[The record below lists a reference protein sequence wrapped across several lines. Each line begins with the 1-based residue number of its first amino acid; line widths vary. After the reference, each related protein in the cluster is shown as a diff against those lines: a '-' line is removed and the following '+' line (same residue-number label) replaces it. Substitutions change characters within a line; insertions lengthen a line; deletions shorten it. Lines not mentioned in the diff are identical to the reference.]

1 MVFKF
6 VRRIAAGLSD
16 VATSYPFLVAPL
28 TISVASL
35 IATGSVL
42 GLRHVGVLQQLE
54 LMIHDSMVRLQREYP
69 PNPRLLIVE
78 ITEKDIQ
85 AQQRWPLSDAVVA
98 ELLQKLQ
105 TYQPKV
111 IGLDIYR
118 DIPQGD
124 GFQQLQQQF
133 QAANVIGITKIGD
146 SEDIGVR
153 PPVALP
159 PERVGFNDFPLDPD
173 GVVRRNLLIANTET
187 QSLYSF
193 SLRLALNYLES
204 ENIFPQASEI
214 NPDYLQLNKT
224 VFIPLENNS
233 GGYQNIDASGY
244 QILLKYRISRS
255 VAPKVSLT
263 QVLKGEVDPA
273 LVKGKVVLIGAT
285 ARSARDFFLTPYG
298 AANKEKA
305 LTSGVEIHAQSVNQ
319 VLNAALDGRRLFWFW
334 QEWAEILWI
343 VGWAIVGGGLG
354 WYLRHPVLLTGVS
367 CCAIGLL
374 GGSSFS
380 LFLYQSCWIPT
391 AAPILALAVTG
402 GIVVAYQAYQAQR
415 QQQIVMTLLGQNT
428 SPEIATALWKSRDR
442 LIKSGKLPGQRL
454 TATML
459 FTDVKNFSTIS
470 EQMPP
475 EFLLDWLNEYL
486 EAITHEVKLH
496 QGIINKFTGDGL
508 LAVFGVPVTRHTLEE
523 IAEDARNAVSCALAM
538 GDRLSELNQVWQ
550 ARGLPSIEMRVGIF
564 TGTVVVGSLGG
575 KDRLEY
581 GVIGDSVNI
590 ASRLES
596 YAKERQS
603 EICRILIAHDTLVYI
618 QSEFKVESWGPVA
631 LKGKHQVVEVYRVLG
646 HQLHSAPP
654 VIQETPIT

>member
-1 MVFKF
+1 
-6 VRRIAAGLSD
+6 
-16 VATSYPFLVAPL
+16 
-28 TISVASL
+28 
-35 IATGSVL
+35 
-42 GLRHVGVLQQLE
+42 
-54 LMIHDSMVRLQREYP
+54 MIHDSMVRLQREHP

-85 AQQRWPLSDAVVA
+85 EQQRWPIDDAVVA
-98 ELLQKLQ
+98 QLIQKLQ
-105 TYQPKV
+105 TYHPKV

-118 DIPQGD
+118 DIPQGT

-133 QAANVIGITKIGD
+133 RADNVIGITKIGD

-153 PPVALP
+153 PPIALP

-173 GVVRRNLLIANTET
+173 GIVRRNLLIANTDT
-187 QSLYSF
+187 QILYSF
-193 SLRLALNYLES
+193 SLRLALNYLAGQ
-204 ENIFPQASEI
+204 NIFPEASKI
-214 NPDYLQLNKT
+214 NPDYLQLKNT
-224 VFIPLENNS
+224 VFFPLDENS
-233 GGYQNIDASGY
+233 GAYQNIDASGY
-244 QILLKYRISRS
+244 QILLKYRIASS
-255 VAPKVSLT
+255 IAQKVSLT
-263 QVLKGEVDPA
+263 QVLKGEIDPA
-273 LVKGKVVLIGAT
+273 LVRGKVVLIGAT

-298 AANKEKA
+298 ATNKEKA

-319 VLNAALDGRRLFWFW
+319 ILNAVLDGRRLFWFW
-334 QEWAEILWI
+334 QEWAEVLWI
-343 VGWAIVGGGLG
+343 TGWALVGGILG
-354 WYLRHPVLLTGVS
+354 WYLRHPILLSGASTL
-367 CCAIGLL
+367 AIGVL
-374 GGSSFS
+374 GGSSLS
-380 LFLYQSCWIPT
+380 LFLCQSCWIPI
-391 AAPILALAVTG
+391 AAPTMALVATG
-402 GIVVAYQAYQAQR
+402 GIVVAYQAYKAQR

-454 TATML
+454 IATML

-508 LAVFGVPVTRHTLEE
+508 LAVFGVPVTRHTVEE

-550 ARGLPSIEMRVGIF
+550 ERGLPSIEMRVGIF

-618 QSEFKVESWGPVA
+618 QSEFAVESWGPVA

-646 HQLHSAPP
+646 HQTKFVAP
-654 VIQETPIT
+654 VIQETQIT